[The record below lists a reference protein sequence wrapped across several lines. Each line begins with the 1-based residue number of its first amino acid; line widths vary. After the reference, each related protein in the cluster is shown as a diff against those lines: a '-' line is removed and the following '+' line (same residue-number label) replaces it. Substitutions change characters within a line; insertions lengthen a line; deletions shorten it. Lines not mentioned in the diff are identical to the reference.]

1 MTAFPPWH
9 ELRFVFISATS
20 PPRVVTFDEV
30 MAAARNL
37 SNMTLAHEI
46 AVNENFQLKQD
57 ALPENR

>member
-1 MTAFPPWH
+1 M
-9 ELRFVFISATS
+9 S
-20 PPRVVTFDEV
+20 PTRVVTFDEV

-57 ALPENR
+57 ALPESR